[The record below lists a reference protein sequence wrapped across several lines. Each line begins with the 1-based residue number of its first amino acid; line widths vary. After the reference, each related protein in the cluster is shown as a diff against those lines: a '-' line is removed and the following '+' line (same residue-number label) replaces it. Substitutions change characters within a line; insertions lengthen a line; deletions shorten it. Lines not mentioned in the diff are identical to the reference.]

1 MLKMSLFETPEANC
15 RPSRMPVG
23 GPHFKGTY
31 EQERQGDYNLEKSLC
46 EFVDNAITMCNT
58 IKIKIKTKDYK
69 IQNISISDNADGFV
83 NMFEEGTSNPFNMTH
98 MRKGQKDDAETS
110 QFGKGLKAGAI
121 SAGDKM
127 CIYTKVDDKY
137 WLVEFNFLEMCDRV
151 KPEDSFAPDGPFEIT
166 YSQYRSKHPFD
177 KGSTIELSSIRE
189 DIYTTTTQEN
199 LDKYLIKELSETYND
214 IIKKGINI
222 FINDKQI
229 HEVEDI
235 YESKECKPFTNIGTV
250 YHYKPKNYYY
260 ITTNSNYYWYDNK
273 TEKVIKLTKG
283 KDQELKKMIDDDT
296 TEKLGTIKSTI
307 TCFKLTDTD
316 IKPMGHTGIYRNG
329 RRYGKWEKNGSKLD
343 GNKTYNTSRVDISS
357 KDLAKQLGL
366 TFNKNISENII
377 NNVTIVFHAFINL
390 LYKGLNA
397 NKSTKD
403 YVKLYEIARRHDLN
417 VIDKEPT
424 FTVKQKIDKSDD
436 SDTESVDSTK
446 SNTQTVK
453 KSNKKSS
460 IVVKSS
466 EKSKVK
472 LPETSNT
479 IVFPLENIIT
489 QSHELSNTIESA
501 VENTITQSD
510 ENTFEPP
517 LENTITQ
524 FQELS
529 NTIIDESVKVEIPPI
544 DETVN
549 EEIVQNEKKMIKVH
563 PHVKGKVPDGGW
575 KEMIEFYTQHE
586 NSLTE
591 NKFGIEAYNLYLK
604 AQSELNL

>member
-1 MLKMSLFETPEANC
+1 MSLFETSKANC
-15 RPSRMPVG
+15 KPSRMPVG
-23 GPHFKGTY
+23 NPHFKGTY
-31 EQERQGDYNLEKSLC
+31 DQERQGDYNLEKSLC
-46 EFVDNAITMCNT
+46 EFVDNAITMCDT

-98 MRKGQKDDAETS
+98 MRKGQKDDEETS

-121 SAGDKM
+121 AAGDKM
-127 CIYTKVDDKY
+127 CVYTKVDDKY
-137 WLVEFNFLEMCDRV
+137 WLVEFNFPEMCERV
-151 KPEDSFAPDGPFEIT
+151 EDSFAPDGPFEIT
-166 YSQYRSKHPFD
+166 YAQYRSKHPFD

-189 DIYTTTTQEN
+189 EIYTTTTQEE
-199 LDKYLIKELSETYND
+199 LDTHLIKELSETYND
-214 IIKKGINI
+214 IIKKGLNI

-250 YHYKPKNYYY
+250 YHYKAKKYYY
-260 ITTNSNYYWYDNK
+260 ITINSNYFWYDSK
-273 TEKVIKLTKG
+273 SKKVIKLIKG
-283 KDQELKKMIDDDT
+283 KDQELKKMINDDT
-296 TEKLGTIKSTI
+296 TEKIATIKSTI

-329 RRYGKWEKNGSKLD
+329 RRYGNWEKDGSKLD

-357 KDLAKQLGL
+357 KELAKKLGL
-366 TFNKNISENII
+366 TFNKNISENIT
-377 NNVTIVFHAFINL
+377 NTETIVFHAFIHL

-403 YVKLYEIARRHDLN
+403 YAKLYEIARRHDLN

-424 FTVKQKIDKSDD
+424 FTVKQKNDKSND

-446 SNTQTVK
+446 SNTPSVK
-453 KSNKKSS
+453 HSNKKSS
-460 IVVKSS
+460 IVVKIS

-479 IVFPLENIIT
+479 IT
-489 QSHELSNTIESA
+489 QSDELSNTIESPL
-501 VENTITQSD
+501 ENTITQSD
-510 ENTFEPP
+510 ELSNTIESP
-517 LENTITQ
+517 LENTITRSD
-524 FQELS
+524 ELS
-529 NTIIDESVKVEIPPI
+529 NIINESVKVEIPLI
-544 DETVN
+544 DEIVN

-586 NSLTE
+586 NTLIE
-591 NKFGIEAYNLYLK
+591 NKFGIEAFNLYLK